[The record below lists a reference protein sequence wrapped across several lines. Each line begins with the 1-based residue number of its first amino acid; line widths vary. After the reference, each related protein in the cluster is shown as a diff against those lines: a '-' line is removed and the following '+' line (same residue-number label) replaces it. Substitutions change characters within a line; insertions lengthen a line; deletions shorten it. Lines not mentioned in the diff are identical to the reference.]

1 MKIMS
6 IDVGMK
12 NLAYCIFKVDNDKY
26 EILDWN
32 VVNLCEVVER
42 PICCGLLK
50 NKKPCTKNSKFHKNN
65 KYYCKTHAKKEVF
78 LIPTKE
84 LKPKF
89 LKKMKVSNLK
99 VLCIENKYPLPNKP
113 KKIDFLNAISVDL
126 SNNYFNTI
134 ENVDSR
140 SINVVTY
147 GQRIKE
153 CFTEIMKN
161 THIDCMIIENQI
173 GPLAL
178 RMKMLQGM
186 IMQHFIE
193 VGCVNIKEI
202 SPSNK
207 LKEFV
212 TKKTTYNERKK
223 ISIKITREL
232 IIEEPHLHKWT
243 PHFDTHKKKDDLA
256 DSYLQ
261 GLWYIKTFKKS

>member
-1 MKIMS
+1 MNIIS

-12 NLAYCIFKVDNDKY
+12 NLAYCIFKVGEQY

-32 VVNLCEVVER
+32 VVNLCETVER
-42 PICCGLLK
+42 PICCGMLK
-50 NKKPCTKNSKFHKNN
+50 NKKPCNKISKFHKNN
-65 KYYCKTHAKKEVF
+65 KYFCKTHAKKEGF

-89 LKKMKVSNLK
+89 LKKMKVSSLK
-99 VLCIENKYPLPNKP
+99 ILCAENKYHLPNKP
-113 KKIDFLNAISVDL
+113 KKVDFLNAISLDL

-193 VGCVNIKEI
+193 VGCVDIKEI
-202 SPSNK
+202 SPANK

-212 TKKTTYNERKK
+212 SKKTTYNERKK

-232 IIEEPHLHKWT
+232 IEESHLHKWT
-243 PHFDTHKKKDDLA
+243 NHFDTHKKKDDLA

-261 GLWYIKTFKKS
+261 GLWYIKTFSKSF